1 MNIKDDRMIAIIK
14 KIIKENSVALFLD
27 NRKAAA
33 VISDYIVDP
42 QLMVEKNALK
52 RVIQSGAMK
61 YIATDDKQTLLLGR
75 KNAFYILTE
84 REFISEIWA
93 ERILKWFDF
102 AIDDSTDIISDE
114 DDFVHQLVNVSKAV
128 ENEKKQLSRTEFM
141 SPIDMLLDEDN
152 NDNIVLFNE
161 DNQSI
166 EFEQIA
172 LVPIQN
178 RVYALL
184 KPVLSMEGIADDEA
198 LVFAIEEVDDEDCLV
213 IVEEDEIIDKV
224 FEEYYEM
231 LRAEGID
238 VD

>member
-1 MNIKDDRMIAIIK
+1 MNVKDERMIAIIK
-14 KIIKENSVALFLD
+14 KIIKENSAALFLD
-27 NRKAAA
+27 NRRAVA

-42 QLMVEKNALK
+42 QLMDEKNALK

-61 YIATDDKQTLLLGR
+61 YLATDDKQKLLLGR

-93 ERILKWFDF
+93 ERILKWFDC
-102 AIDDSTDIISDE
+102 AIDDSTDSISDV
-114 DDFVHQLVNVSKAV
+114 DDFVCQFANESKVAK
-128 ENEKKQLSRTEFM
+128 NEKKQSSKAEFM

-161 DNQSI
+161 DNQQI

-198 LVFAIEEVDDEDCLV
+198 LVFAIEEVDGEDCLV

>member
-1 MNIKDDRMIAIIK
+1 MANTDKKMNEVVRNIIDSFGIEIFKDA
-14 KIIKENSVALFLD
+14 
-27 NRKAAA
+27 RKASA
-33 VISDYIVDP
+33 IVADCVTDNS
-42 QLMVEKNALK
+42 LAEEKVLLK
-52 RVIQSGAMK
+52 RVIASGAMGFV
-61 YIATDDKQTLLLGR
+61 ATTNKDNYLSDRQK
-75 KNAFYILTE
+75 AFYILTE
-84 REFISEIWA
+84 REFIAESWA
-93 ERILKWFDF
+93 EKALGWFDG
-102 AIDDSTDIISDE
+102 ALGYVHDE
-114 DDFVHQLVNVSKAV
+114 LEDEMDFIHQLVNASKEA
-128 ENEKKQLSRTEFM
+128 EKEKKQPSRTEFL

-161 DNQSI
+161 DNQPI

-184 KPVLSMEGIADDEA
+184 KPVLSIEGIADDEA
-198 LVFAIEEVDDEDCLV
+198 LVFAIEEVDNEDCLV